1 MLDIFISKINR
12 MFQSDIF
19 EGKREV
25 PFPFSC
31 EEKEKENWFLHID
44 LDIVPSYRGNRN
56 QLPFYF
62 PSPSSPPL
70 KKTYKHFPHFPLP
83 LALSSFPFPPSTFL
97 WPIIYAD
104 LWNALIHLRL
114 WLSWWPRA
122 RNGTCLIF
130 HTRVGVL
137 FPPRFPSCV
146 SETVLCRPSVLRAL
160 GVLVS
165 NADEYGVEI
174 RSREFHYAHSGGG
187 ACSSRRFVWLLYHS
201 ARGVWK
207 AMVLMAFVIFLVLLW

>member
-19 EGKREV
+19 EGESEV

-70 KKTYKHFPHFPLP
+70 KKRINIFPIFRFPSRSLAFPSPLP
-83 LALSSFPFPPSTFL
+83 RSSDRLSTLTSEMLLYIWDCGCHGERGPGMEHVWFFTRGLVSSFPRASPRVCR
-97 WPIIYAD
+97 
-104 LWNALIHLRL
+104 RL
-114 WLSWWPRA
+114 SS
-122 RNGTCLIF
+122 
-130 HTRVGVL
+130 VGWV
-137 FPPRFPSCV
+137 C
-146 SETVLCRPSVLRAL
+146 
-160 GVLVS
+160 
-165 NADEYGVEI
+165 
-174 RSREFHYAHSGGG
+174 
-187 ACSSRRFVWLLYHS
+187 
-201 ARGVWK
+201 
-207 AMVLMAFVIFLVLLW
+207 